1 MLRVSPPRNLAK
13 IFRLKYWR
21 KTPAQVFF
29 EYRAFDSFYLAL
41 PLLQIR
47 CVKCHEPT
55 LLEQATMARNLM
67 RLRCL
72 FFLFAAVTF
81 IGCGMTDEEDVSFDG
96 LPLEGHSGPEFEQR
110 RSELSNFCS
119 VRVDGYG
126 TLNVEEEYLAQIV
139 TCEHAGAPLETLK
152 AQAIAA
158 RGYAKYVVDVE
169 RRPLSPT
176 TRDQAYNCGRAP
188 TADARRAVRETS
200 GMVLTHNGKIFM
212 PFYVAGSTNVNTNTC
227 HARDNA
233 GTQKYV
239 TYNEGRT
246 GASVQGSPLGWI
258 GSPANR
264 GAMSQNGSACLA
276 RKGWKAERILR
287 FWYGDDMRVHK
298 LGGSCVHADTDP
310 DLGGGGGVT
319 PDEGDTCEDSGG
331 GASSS
336 RPTIISRS
344 QWGARAPRFNR
355 TAHTPNRITIH
366 HTVTANNPRDG
377 KAAARLIQNMHMNG
391 NGWSDVGYHF
401 MIDQKGNIYAGNPV
415 DRMGAHVAN
424 GNTGNVGISFLGQFH
439 APYQAIP
446 AIQPSQASLKA
457 AGQLVGWLADKYNIN
472 ISTST
477 VMGHSDQN
485 NTACPGTNL
494 YSKLGQIRDYG
505 RNGTGGG
512 GESCEPGD
520 GPTEFKHIRVRHVS
534 DNPSGHN
541 DTIEG
546 FEVDSVFGQ
555 SANGNTNYFAQS
567 TSTTG
572 TVSNA
577 NAVKGA
583 PDNDSCDNR
592 SSKVAGVESGGALI
606 ATLGTALKAG
616 DKVRVVQANYHTGM
630 NDCAPSGTA
639 EIAVSADKINWIV
652 LGEVSGNTTLTVKKS
667 YIQFSKPLDS
677 ASTGHSVDFAVT
689 ASSDITRVDYLAD
702 GWKMGSSS
710 SGPSFAFNYNIQ
722 YAGVREIQARGYNA
736 SGNLVATDKISI
748 KVANGSTL
756 KITTPT
762 NGSRSNPNVSFK
774 ASASSDITRVEYLAD
789 DWSMGSTRQGPDF
802 AFSYPFQYTGLR
814 AIEARGYNAAG
825 KHVASHK
832 IKITVARGGS
842 SLDIISPLDGSNNG
856 RDVTFKA
863 RASSDIVKVEYRADD
878 WPMGNSTSRSSS
890 FSFNYDFDYT
900 GVRAIEARGYNSAGS
915 VVAVDRVSIRVRD
928 NQASLTFTSP
938 TNGSTHG
945 HQLQFAVRTTG
956 NIVKVEYFAD
966 DWSLGSSS
974 NTSTF
979 PHSYNIQYA
988 GVRRLEARGYNAAG
1002 NIVATDRIT
1011 VTVKSSGGG
1020 TDSAMANALAREGG
1034 TCSGVG
1040 NGGGGPRCSNGRG
1053 GYSTGSCWAYVKAAM
1068 IRAGLA
1074 TRADIDRL
1082 ASRVGMTPYS
1092 VQISAAGFKRAAD
1105 RASASVLRDTM
1116 GLKKVHM
1123 PVGQAPA
1130 GAIINWAAGCRGAH
1144 SQYGHIEIAMGD
1156 GYACSDYCGRLR
1168 ADATCASVFV
1178 AVD

>member
-1 MLRVSPPRNLAK
+1 
-13 IFRLKYWR
+13 
-21 KTPAQVFF
+21 
-29 EYRAFDSFYLAL
+29 
-41 PLLQIR
+41 
-47 CVKCHEPT
+47 
-55 LLEQATMARNLM
+55 MARNRM

-72 FFLFAAVTF
+72 FFLFAALILT
-81 IGCGMTDEEDVSFDG
+81 GCGMADEDAPFDG
-96 LPLEGHSGPEFEQR
+96 AYLQEDDFGPEFEQR
-110 RSELSNFCS
+110 RAALTDFCS

-126 TLNVEEEYLAQIV
+126 TLNVEEEYLAQVV

-200 GMVLTHNGKIFM
+200 GMVLTHNGKLIM
-212 PFYVAGSTNVNTNTC
+212 PFYVAGSTNLNTNTC

-239 TYNEGRT
+239 TYNEGRS
-246 GASVQGSPLGWI
+246 GGSVQGSTLGWV

-287 FWYGDDMRVHK
+287 YWYGTDIRVTK
-298 LGGSCVHADTDP
+298 LGGSCVRSDTDP
-310 DLGGGGGVT
+310 DLGNGGVT
-319 PDEGDTCEDSGG
+319 PPQEGETCEAGG
-331 GASSS
+331 DDGSVS
-336 RPTIISRS
+336 RPAIITRS
-344 QWGARAPRFNR
+344 QWGARAPRGNR
-355 TAHTPNRITIH
+355 SHHTPNRITIH

-377 KAAARLIQNMHMNG
+377 KAAARLVQNIHMNG
-391 NGWSDVGYHF
+391 NGWSDIGYHYL
-401 MIDQKGNIYAGNPV
+401 IDQQGKIYAGNPV

-424 GNTGNVGISFLGQFH
+424 GNTGNIGISFLGQFH
-439 APYQAIP
+439 PPERSIQ
-446 AIQPSQASLKA
+446 AIQPSEASLKA
-457 AGQLVGWLADKYNIN
+457 AGRLIAWLADKYNIN
-472 ISTST
+472 VSTTT
-477 VMGHSDQN
+477 VMGHRDQN
-485 NTACPGTNL
+485 STACPGDNL
-494 YSKLGQIRDYG
+494 YAKLAKIRDYA
-505 RNGTGGG
+505 RNGSGGGG
-512 GESCEPGD
+512 GESCDPGN
-520 GPTEFKHIRVRHVS
+520 GPSEFKHIRVRHVS

-555 SANGNTNYFAQS
+555 SANGNNNYFAQS
-567 TSTTG
+567 ISTTG
-572 TVSNA
+572 TVTNA
-577 NAVKGA
+577 NAAKGA
-583 PDNDSCDNR
+583 PDNDSCANR
-592 SSKVAGVESGGALI
+592 SSKVAGVQAGGALI

-616 DKVRVVQANYHTGM
+616 DKVRVTQANYHTGM

-639 EIAVSADKINWIV
+639 EIAISADKVNWLV
-652 LGEVSGNTTLTVKKS
+652 LGEVSGNSTLTVKKS
-667 YIQFSKPLDS
+667 YLQFSKPLDS
-677 ASTGHSVDFAVT
+677 ATTGHSVDFAVT

-710 SGPSFAFNYNIQ
+710 QGPSFGFHYDIQ

-736 SGNLVATDKISI
+736 SGNLVATDTISI

-762 NGSRSNPNVSFK
+762 DGSRNTPNVSFK

-789 DWSMGSTRQGPDF
+789 NWSMGSSRQGPDF

-814 AIEARGYNAAG
+814 NIEARGYNAAG
-825 KHVASHK
+825 KHVATHK
-832 IKITVARGGS
+832 IKITVARGSS

-863 RASSDIVKVEYRADD
+863 RASSDIVKVEYLADD
-878 WPMGNSTSRSSS
+878 WAMGHSTSRSSS
-890 FSFNYDFDYT
+890 FSFSYDFDYT
-900 GVRAIEARGYNSAGS
+900 GVRAIEARGYNSAGR
-915 VVAVDRVSIRVRD
+915 VVAVDRVSIRVKD
-928 NQASLTFTSP
+928 DQASIKFTKP

-945 HQLQFAVRTTG
+945 HQLDFAVTTSG
-956 NIVKVEYFAD
+956 NIVEVEYFAD
-966 DWSLGSSS
+966 DWSLGSSR

-979 PHSYNIQYA
+979 PHSYTIQYS
-988 GVRRLEARGYNAAG
+988 GVRRLEARGYNSAG
-1002 NIVATDRIT
+1002 DIVATDRIT
-1011 VTVKSSGGG
+1011 VTVKSTGGG
-1020 TDSAMANALAREGG
+1020 TNSAMANALAREGG

-1040 NGGGGPRCSNGRG
+1040 NGGGGARCSGGRG

-1092 VQISAAGFKRAAD
+1092 VQISAAGFKTAAD

-1123 PVGQAPA
+1123 PVGEAPK
-1130 GAIINWAAGCRGAH
+1130 GSVITWAAGCRGAH

-1178 AVD
+1178 PVD